1 MQRPGKSVQYEGTA
15 KVKAPEKEPTLHNCK
30 KSEQRAEGQEM
41 RSDPDRTDPAELAFC
56 RMGHGAGLHDYRMGP

>member
-1 MQRPGKSVQYEGTA
+1 M
-15 KVKAPEKEPTLHNCK
+15 HNCK